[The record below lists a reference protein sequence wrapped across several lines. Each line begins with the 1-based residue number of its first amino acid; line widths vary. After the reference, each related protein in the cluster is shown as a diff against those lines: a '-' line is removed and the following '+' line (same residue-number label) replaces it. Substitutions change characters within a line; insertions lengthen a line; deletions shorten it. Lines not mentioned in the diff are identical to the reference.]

1 MQIHKELHFTTHSM
15 RWSVYRIGFLL
26 SGIIIC
32 LGFLIP
38 APFLQNE
45 KIDKL
50 FSQQLD
56 ELATKI
62 SDIEKACDQKSRQR
76 TLKKKFLDTRL
87 SYKKAAVLI
96 DYFHPFETRLLNGAA
111 LPRTEDDVPEKILA
125 PHGFQVLEEILF
137 GEWTDSSYTIAK
149 AEVIGIKNI
158 ITQFKQEPNRAFKFK
173 NELVFDALRSS
184 LIRMTALGISG
195 FDSPIAENSISEAA
209 ATLESIQTLLNI
221 YDTNNSSNQSKE
233 TTNKLLSDAI
243 DYLNSNRNFN
253 RFDRA
258 FFITNY
264 INPVFSTIVKT
275 GKENGFLLP
284 KERRPLN
291 QQTESIFSDS
301 LFDISFYSPTERY
314 RSTPERIQLG
324 KLLFFDPILSATRDR
339 SCGTCHK
346 TEIAFTDGLKTAL
359 AVDQKTYL
367 LRNTPTLWNSVF
379 QTKQF
384 FDSRTAMLE
393 HQLTDVV
400 HNQEEMKG
408 SLTRSV
414 KELGANPNYAALF
427 QKAYANETPVLTEY
441 NISNAISSYVRSL
454 IAVNSRFDQY
464 MRGDNTK
471 MNKEELKGF
480 NLFMGKAKC
489 ATCHF
494 IPLFNGLVPP
504 EFTETE
510 SEVLGVPKTKETMSP
525 VLDSDEGRFKFTKS
539 IVHKY
544 AFKTPTLRNIELTA
558 PYMHNGVYNTLE
570 EVMDFYN
577 KGGGNG
583 LKIAPENQTLPEEK
597 LNLSKKEIR
606 AVIAFM
612 KTLTDSAV
620 VKYR

>member
-1 MQIHKELHFTTHSM
+1 MKG
-15 RWSVYRIGFLL
+15 SVYRIGLLL
-26 SGIIIC
+26 SVIIIC
-32 LGFLIP
+32 LGFLMP
-38 APFLQNE
+38 SENYQNE
-45 KIDKL
+45 KIDQL
-50 FSQQLD
+50 FGRQLD
-56 ELATKI
+56 ELTSKI
-62 SDIEKACDQKSRQR
+62 SDIENACDQKLKPRI
-76 TLKKKFLDTRL
+76 LKKKFLSTRL

-96 DYFHPFETRLLNGAA
+96 DYFHPLETRLLNGSA
-111 LPRTEDDVPEKILA
+111 LPRTEDDVPEKIVA
-125 PHGFQVLEEILF
+125 PHGLQVLEEILF
-137 GEWTDSSYTIAK
+137 GEWNDSTYALAK
-149 AEVIGIKNI
+149 TEIIGIKNI
-158 ITQFKQEPNRAFKFK
+158 LIQFRQEPNRAYKFK
-173 NELVFDALRSS
+173 NELVFDALRSAM
-184 LIRMTALGISG
+184 IRMTALGISG
-195 FDSPIAENSISEAA
+195 FDSPIAENSIPEAA
-209 ATLESIQTLLNI
+209 ATMESIQSILNI
-221 YDTNNSSNQSKE
+221 YVSNNNDNVSKE
-233 TTNKLLSDAI
+233 TTNKFLSNAI
-243 DYLNSNRNFN
+243 DYLHSNKNFN

-258 FFITNY
+258 FFITHY
-264 INPVFSTIVKT
+264 INPLFTTIVKT
-275 GKENGFLLP
+275 GRENSYLLP

-291 QQTESIFSDS
+291 QLTESIFSDS

-346 TEIAFTDGLKTAL
+346 PELAFTDGMKTAL

-367 LRNTPTLWNSVF
+367 LRNTPTLWNSIF

-414 KELGANPNYAALF
+414 KELGADPKYAALF
-427 QKAYANETPVLTEY
+427 QKAYANESMPLTEY

-489 ATCHF
+489 GTCHF

-510 SEVLGVPKTKETMSP
+510 SEVLGVPKTKETIAP
-525 VLDSDEGRFKFTKS
+525 VLDSDEGKFKFTHS

-558 PYMHNGVYNTLE
+558 PYMHNGVYNTME

-583 LKIAPENQTLPEEK
+583 LKIAPENQTLPDQK

-606 AVIAFM
+606 AVISFLR
-612 KTLTDSAV
+612 TLTDSTV
-620 VKYR
+620 LKYK

>member
-1 MQIHKELHFTTHSM
+1 M
-15 RWSVYRIGFLL
+15 RWSVYRIGFALT
-26 SGIIIC
+26 GIIIC
-32 LGFLIP
+32 IGFIMPSPL
-38 APFLQNE
+38 FQNE
-45 KIDKL
+45 KVDQL
-50 FSQQLD
+50 FSRQLD

-62 SDIEKACDQKSRQR
+62 NGIENACDQKLKPRL
-76 TLKKKFLDTRL
+76 LKKKFLDTRL

-111 LPRTEDDVPEKILA
+111 LLRTEDDVPDKIVD

-137 GEWTDSSYTIAK
+137 GDWNDSTYSLAK
-149 AEVIGIKNI
+149 AEIIGIKNI
-158 ITQFKQEPNRAFKFK
+158 IIQFRQEPNRAFKFK
-173 NELVFDALRSS
+173 NEVVFDALRSAM
-184 LIRMTALGISG
+184 IRLTALGISG
-195 FDSPIAENSISEAA
+195 FDSPIAENSIPEAA
-209 ATLESIQTLLNI
+209 ATFESIQSILNI
-221 YDTNNSSNQSKE
+221 YITNNNSNASKE
-233 TTNKLLSDAI
+233 TTNKLLSNAI
-243 DYLNSNRNFN
+243 DYLNSNKNFN

-258 FFITNY
+258 YFITNY
-264 INPVFSTIVKT
+264 INPVFTSIVKT
-275 GKENGFLLP
+275 GNENGFLLP

-291 QQTESIFSDS
+291 QQSESIFSDS

-314 RSTPERIQLG
+314 RSTSDRVQLG

-346 TEIAFTDGLKTAL
+346 PELAFTDGFKTAL

-367 LRNTPTLWNSVF
+367 LRNTPTLWNSIF

-393 HQLTDVV
+393 HQLSDVV

-414 KELGANPNYAALF
+414 KELGASPKYSLLF
-427 QKAYANETPVLTEY
+427 QKAYANETPTLTEY
-441 NISNAISSYVRSL
+441 NIANAISSYVRSL
-454 IAVNSRFDQY
+454 VAINSRFDQY
-464 MRGDNTK
+464 MRGDKTK

-510 SEVLGVPKTKETMSP
+510 SEVLGVPKSKEKIAP
-525 VLDSDEGRFKFTKS
+525 VLDSDEGRFKFTRS

-577 KGGGNG
+577 KGGGSG
-583 LKIAPENQTLPEEK
+583 LKIAPENQTLSEEE

-606 AVIAFM
+606 AVILFM
-612 KTLTDSAV
+612 RTLTDSTV
-620 VKYR
+620 LKYK

>member
-1 MQIHKELHFTTHSM
+1 M
-15 RWSVYRIGFLL
+15 RWSVYLIGFVL

-32 LGFLIP
+32 IGFIIP
-38 APFLQNE
+38 SPLFQNE
-45 KIDKL
+45 KIDQL
-50 FSQQLD
+50 FGRQLD
-56 ELATKI
+56 ELTTKI
-62 SDIEKACDQKSRQR
+62 NDIENACNQKFKRR
-76 TLKKKFLDTRL
+76 LLKKKFLDTRL

-96 DYFHPFETRLLNGAA
+96 DYFHPFETRLINGAA
-111 LPRTEDDVPEKILA
+111 LARTEDDSPEKIVA
-125 PHGFQVLEEILF
+125 PYGFQVLEEILF
-137 GEWTDSSYTIAK
+137 GEWDDSTYSIAK
-149 AEVIGIKNI
+149 AEIIGIKNI
-158 ITQFKQEPNRAFKFK
+158 ISQFKQEPNRAYKFK
-173 NELVFDALRSS
+173 NELVFDALRSAM
-184 LIRMTALGISG
+184 IRMTALGISG
-195 FDSPIAENSISEAA
+195 FDSPIAENSIPEAA
-209 ATLESIQTLLNI
+209 ATVESIQSILNI
-221 YDTNNSSNQSKE
+221 YFTNNNSNASKE
-233 TTNKLLSDAI
+233 TTNKLLSNAI
-243 DYLNSNRNFN
+243 DYLNSNKNFN

-258 FFITNY
+258 YFITNY
-264 INPVFSTIVKT
+264 INPVFTSIVKT
-275 GKENGFLLP
+275 GNENGFLLP

-291 QQTESIFSDS
+291 QLSESIFSDS

-314 RSTPERIQLG
+314 RSTSDRVQLG

-346 TEIAFTDGLKTAL
+346 PELAFTDGFKTAL

-367 LRNTPTLWNSVF
+367 LRNTPTLWNSIF

-393 HQLTDVV
+393 HQLSDVV

-414 KELGANPNYAALF
+414 KELGASPKYALLF
-427 QKAYANETPVLTEY
+427 QKAYANETPTLTEY
-441 NISNAISSYVRSL
+441 NIANAISSYVRSL
-454 IAVNSRFDQY
+454 IAVNSRFDKY
-464 MRGDNTK
+464 MRGDKTK

-510 SEVLGVPKTKETMSP
+510 SEVLGVPKSKETNAP
-525 VLDSDEGRFKFTKS
+525 VLDSDEGRFKFTRS

-577 KGGGNG
+577 KGGGSG
-583 LKIAPENQTLPEEK
+583 LKIAPENQTLPEGK

-606 AVIAFM
+606 EVIAFM
-612 KTLTDSAV
+612 KTLTDSV
-620 VKYR
+620 VLKYK

>member
-1 MQIHKELHFTTHSM
+1 MKG
-15 RWSVYRIGFLL
+15 SVYRICLL
-26 SGIIIC
+26 LTGIIIC
-32 LGFLIP
+32 FGFLMPSHID
-38 APFLQNE
+38 QNE
-45 KIDKL
+45 MIDQL
-50 FSQQLD
+50 FGRQLD

-62 SDIEKACDQKSRQR
+62 SDFETACNQKLKPRL
-76 TLKKKFLDTRL
+76 LKKKFLDSRL

-96 DYFHPFETRLLNGAA
+96 DYFHPFETRLINGAA
-111 LPRTEDDVPEKILA
+111 LPRTEDDVPDKIVT

-137 GEWTDSSYTIAK
+137 GEWNDSSYIRAK
-149 AEVIGIKNI
+149 EEIIGIKNI
-158 ITQFKQEPNRAFKFK
+158 IIQFRQEPNRAFKFK
-173 NELVFDALRSS
+173 NELVFDAMRSAM
-184 LIRMTALGISG
+184 IRMTTLGITG
-195 FDSPIAENSISEAA
+195 FDSPIAENSIPEAA
-209 ATLESIQTLLNI
+209 ATVESIQSILNI
-221 YDTNNSSNQSKE
+221 YITNNNSNGSKE
-233 TTNKLLSDAI
+233 TTNKLLSNAI
-243 DYLNSNRNFN
+243 DYLNSNKNFN
-253 RFDRA
+253 QFDRA
-258 FFITNY
+258 YFISYY
-264 INPVFSTIVKT
+264 INPVFTSIVKT
-275 GKENGFLLP
+275 GQENGFLLP

-291 QQTESIFSDS
+291 QQAENIFSDS
-301 LFDISFYSPTERY
+301 LFDIAFYSPTERY

-346 TEIAFTDGLKTAL
+346 PELAFTDGLKTAL

-367 LRNTPTLWNSVF
+367 LRNTPTLWNTIF

-414 KELGANPNYAALF
+414 KELGADPNYAALF
-427 QKAYANETPVLTEY
+427 QKAYANETPTLTEY

-454 IAVNSRFDQY
+454 VAINSRFDQY
-464 MRGDNTK
+464 MRGDHTK

-494 IPLFNGLVPP
+494 IPMFNGLVPP

-510 SEVLGVPKTKETMSP
+510 SEVLGVPKTKETHAP
-525 VLDSDEGRFKFTKS
+525 VLDNDEGKFKFTHS

-583 LKIAPENQTLPEEK
+583 LKIAPENQTLPKEK

-620 VKYR
+620 LNYR

>member
-1 MQIHKELHFTTHSM
+1 M
-15 RWSVYRIGFLL
+15 RWLAYRISFLL
-26 SGIIIC
+26 TGIILCI
-32 LGFLIP
+32 GFIMPSPL
-38 APFLQNE
+38 FQNE
-45 KIDKL
+45 KIDQL
-50 FSQQLD
+50 FSRQLD

-62 SDIEKACDQKSRQR
+62 NDIENACDQKLKPRL
-76 TLKKKFLDTRL
+76 LKKKFLDTRL

-111 LPRTEDDVPEKILA
+111 LPRTEDDVPDKIVA
-125 PHGFQVLEEILF
+125 PRGFQVLEEILF
-137 GEWTDSSYTIAK
+137 GEWNDSSYVMAK
-149 AEVIGIKNI
+149 SEISGIKNI
-158 ITQFKQEPNRAFKFK
+158 INQFKQEPNRAYKFK
-173 NELVFDALRSS
+173 NELIFDALRSAI
-184 LIRMTALGISG
+184 IRMTALGISG
-195 FDSPIAENSISEAA
+195 FDSPIAENSIPEAA
-209 ATLESIQTLLNI
+209 ATVESIQSILNI
-221 YDTNNSSNQSKE
+221 YSTNINNNVSKE
-233 TTNKLLSDAI
+233 TTNKLLSNAI
-243 DYLNSNRNFN
+243 DYLNSNKNFN

-258 FFITNY
+258 YFITNY
-264 INPVFSTIVKT
+264 INPVFISIVKT
-275 GKENGFLLP
+275 GRENDFLLP

-291 QQTESIFSDS
+291 QQSESIFSDS

-324 KLLFFDPILSATRDR
+324 KLLFFDSILSATRDR

-346 TEIAFTDGLKTAL
+346 PELAFTDGLKTAL

-367 LRNTPTLWNSVF
+367 LRNTPTLWNSIY

-393 HQLTDVV
+393 HQLSDVV

-414 KELGANPNYAALF
+414 KELGANPKYASLF
-427 QKAYANETPVLTEY
+427 QKAYANETPTLTEY
-441 NISNAISSYVRSL
+441 NIANAISSYVRSL

-464 MRGDNTK
+464 MRGDKTK

-510 SEVLGVPKTKETMSP
+510 SEVLGVPRTNETIAP
-525 VLDSDEGRFKFTKS
+525 VLDSDEGKFKFTRS
-539 IVHKY
+539 IVHKF

-577 KGGGNG
+577 KGGGTG
-583 LKIAPENQTLPEEK
+583 LKIAPENQTLPEGE

-620 VKYR
+620 LKYR

>member
-1 MQIHKELHFTTHSM
+1 MSGST
-15 RWSVYRIGFLL
+15 YRIGFLL

-32 LGFLIP
+32 FGFLLP
-38 APFLQNE
+38 TPFYQNE
-45 KIDKL
+45 MIDQL
-50 FSQQLD
+50 FGRQLN
-56 ELATKI
+56 ELVTKI
-62 SDIEKACDQKSRQR
+62 SDVEKACDQKLRPR
-76 TLKKKFLDTRL
+76 ILKKKFLDTRL
-87 SYKKAAVLI
+87 SYKRAAVLI

-111 LPRTEDDVPEKILA
+111 LPRTEDDSPEKILA
-125 PHGFQVLEEILF
+125 PHGFQMLEEILF
-137 GEWTDSSYTIAK
+137 GEWNDSTYAMAK
-149 AEVIGIKNI
+149 AEIIGIKNI
-158 ITQFKQEPNRAFKFK
+158 IIQLRQEPNRSFKFK
-173 NELVFDALRSS
+173 NELVFDALRSAM
-184 LIRMTALGISG
+184 IRMTALGISG
-195 FDSPIAENSISEAA
+195 FDSPIAQNSIPEAA
-209 ATLESIQTLLNI
+209 ATMESIQSILHI
-221 YDTNNSSNQSKE
+221 YVSNNSGYQSQE
-233 TTNKLLSDAI
+233 TTDGLLSNAI
-243 DYLNSNRNFN
+243 DYLNTNRNFN

-264 INPVFSTIVKT
+264 INPVFTSIVKT

-291 QQTESIFSDS
+291 QQAESIFSDS

-324 KLLFFDPILSATRDR
+324 KLLFFDPILSATHDR

-346 TEIAFTDGLKTAL
+346 PELAFTDGSKTAL
-359 AVDQKTYL
+359 AIDQKTYL
-367 LRNTPTLWNSVF
+367 IRNTPTLWNSVF

-408 SLTRSV
+408 SLSRSV
-414 KELGANPNYAALF
+414 KELGANPKYAELF
-427 QKAYANETPVLTEY
+427 QKAYANETTALTEY

-464 MRGDNTK
+464 MRGDHSR
-471 MNKEELKGF
+471 MNEEELKGF

-494 IPLFNGLVPP
+494 LPLFNGLVPP

-510 SEVLGVPKTKETMSP
+510 SEVLGVPKAKETIAP
-525 VLDSDEGRFKFTKS
+525 VLDSDEGKFRFSHS
-539 IVHKY
+539 IFHKY

-558 PYMHNGVYNTLE
+558 PYMHNGVFNTLE

-577 KGGGNG
+577 KGGGSG
-583 LKIAPENQTLPEEK
+583 LNIAPENQTLPEEK

-606 AVIAFM
+606 TVISFM
-612 KTLTDSAV
+612 KALTDSTV
-620 VKYR
+620 LMYK

>member
-1 MQIHKELHFTTHSM
+1 MA
-15 RWSVYRIGFLL
+15 RL
-26 SGIIIC
+26 SIC
-32 LGFLIP
+32 FPDLGHYYMPWDDAALPSF
-38 APFLQNE
+38 QSE
-45 KIDKL
+45 KIDLL
-50 FSQQLD
+50 FGRQLD
-56 ELATKI
+56 ELSTKI
-62 SDIEKACDQKSRQR
+62 NDIENACNQKLKPRL
-76 TLKKKFLDTRL
+76 LKKKFLDTRL

-111 LPRTEDDVPEKILA
+111 LPRTEDDVPEKVLA

-137 GEWTDSSYTIAK
+137 GEWNDSTYSLAK
-149 AEVIGIKNI
+149 AEIIGIKNI
-158 ITQFKQEPNRAFKFK
+158 IIQFRQEPNRAFKFK
-173 NELVFDALRSS
+173 NELVFDALRSAM
-184 LIRMTALGISG
+184 IRMTALGISG
-195 FDSPIAENSISEAA
+195 FDSPVAGNSIPEAA
-209 ATLESIQTLLNI
+209 ATIESIQSILNI
-221 YDTNNSSNQSKE
+221 YVTNNNGNQSQE
-233 TTNKLLSDAI
+233 TTNKLLSNAI

-264 INPVFSTIVKT
+264 INPLFTTIVKA

-291 QQTESIFSDS
+291 QLTESIFSDS

-314 RSTPERIQLG
+314 RSTPDRIQLG
-324 KLLFFDPILSATRDR
+324 KSLFFDPILSATNDR

-346 TEIAFTDGLKTAL
+346 PELAFTDGLKTAL

-393 HQLTDVV
+393 HQLSDVV

-414 KELGANPNYAALF
+414 KELAANPNYAALF

-441 NISNAISSYVRSL
+441 NIANAISSYVRSL

-510 SEVLGVPKTKETMSP
+510 SEVLGVPKSKETISP
-525 VLDSDEGRFKFTKS
+525 VLDSDEGRYKFTKS

-583 LKIAPENQTLPEEK
+583 LKIAPENQTLPEDK

-612 KTLTDSAV
+612 KTLTDSSV
-620 VKYR
+620 LKYK